1 MNRWLRL
8 IVWAVIA
15 VVIGLLVFGP
25 YLVEAQ
31 SEVPDGVQVFHLDTG
46 QTCVLYDD
54 NGPHPPI
61 LECYCPCETGLCAIE
76 TEGLAPRPIPTEVRD
91 GGTPEPSP
99 VHTFTP
105 NSTPTSTPEVEG
117 TVTPEPQCN
126 RGLGNGSEDCDP
138 GNSGGKPGNAGE
150 DNEDD

>member
-46 QTCVLYDD
+46 QTCVVWP
-54 NGPHPPI
+54 NGSG
-61 LECYCPCETGLCAIE
+61 ECYCPCETGLCVVE
-76 TEGLAPRPIPTEVRD
+76 TEGLAPRSTPTEVRD

>member
-1 MNRWLRL
+1 MNKWLRL

-15 VVIGLLVFGP
+15 VVLGVIIFGP
-25 YLVEAQ
+25 FLAEAQ

-76 TEGLAPRPIPTEVRD
+76 TEGLAPRPLPTEVRD

-117 TVTPEPQCN
+117 TVTLHPTKTPHPNKGE
-126 RGLGNGSEDCDP
+126 GNGGEGGDP
-138 GNSGGKPGNAGE
+138 GNHPERGNDDE
-150 DNEDD
+150 D

>member
-46 QTCVLYDD
+46 QTCVVWP
-54 NGPHPPI
+54 NGSG
-61 LECYCPCETGLCAIE
+61 ECYCPCETGLCVVE
-76 TEGLAPRPIPTEVRD
+76 TEGLAPRSTPTEVRD

-117 TVTPEPQCN
+117 TVTPKPYCN